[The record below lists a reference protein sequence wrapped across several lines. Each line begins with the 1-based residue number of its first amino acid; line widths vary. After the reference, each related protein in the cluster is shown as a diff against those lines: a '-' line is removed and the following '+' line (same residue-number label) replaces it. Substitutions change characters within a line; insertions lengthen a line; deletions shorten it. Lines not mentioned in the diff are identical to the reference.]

1 MAEEKNIAEAD
12 LNDEDI
18 DDLNEAV
25 FHIFFITIIF

>member
-1 MAEEKNIAEAD
+1 LPKNLTEEKNIAEAD

-25 FHIFFITIIF
+25 FSL